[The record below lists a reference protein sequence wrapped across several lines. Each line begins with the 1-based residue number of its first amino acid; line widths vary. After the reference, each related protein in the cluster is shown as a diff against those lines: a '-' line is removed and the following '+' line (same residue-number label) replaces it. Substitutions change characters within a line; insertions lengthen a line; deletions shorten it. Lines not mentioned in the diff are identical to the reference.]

1 MSEEKFVEK
10 RQFAIDDECFILL
23 SEVSR
28 HDLNK
33 LHKWLDKGD
42 RIVLFPSYADN
53 ELVLLNATIL
63 KRKKDIV
70 KQV

>member
-23 SEVSR
+23 SGVLR
-28 HDLNK
+28 HDLEK
-33 LHKWLDKGD
+33 LHKWLSKGD
-42 RIVLFPSYADN
+42 RIVLFPSYVQN

-63 KRKKDIV
+63 RVKKQGV
-70 KQV
+70 